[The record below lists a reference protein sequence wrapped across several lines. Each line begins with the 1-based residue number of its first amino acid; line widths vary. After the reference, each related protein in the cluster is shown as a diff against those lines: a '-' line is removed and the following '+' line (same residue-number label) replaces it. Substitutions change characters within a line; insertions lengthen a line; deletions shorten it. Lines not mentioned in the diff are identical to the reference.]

1 MIRKTLSQS
10 SKFGLIAI
18 SSYGQ
23 RYSRHSNYLVR
34 KYHSYPAQSVYLTC
48 PFRLP
53 SPKTDSDAS
62 LKEILRALDDTLPP
76 SERFIIS
83 DLKEDSVFIKSTSL
97 SLVEKKVREYKE
109 KLQYEPPKKD
119 S

>member
-1 MIRKTLSQS
+1 M
-10 SKFGLIAI
+10 
-18 SSYGQ
+18 
-23 RYSRHSNYLVR
+23 
-34 KYHSYPAQSVYLTC
+34 
-48 PFRLP
+48 
-53 SPKTDSDAS
+53 
-62 LKEILRALDDTLPP
+62 DDTLPP